1 MSRPDPNES
10 LGDYLSRSL
19 GRAKPEPHAGH
30 KYVLTNIHTKR
41 RVTWLSLGRGV
52 QADQPGHPMTQ
63 YVYEQFTRMNIAKQD
78 KRPIDNG
85 NSILTIE

>member
-1 MSRPDPNES
+1 
-10 LGDYLSRSL
+10 
-19 GRAKPEPHAGH
+19 
-30 KYVLTNIHTKR
+30 
-41 RVTWLSLGRGV
+41 
-52 QADQPGHPMTQ
+52 MTQ